1 MATKMASLM
10 CCRPFGHY
18 PLSRHGLRLSGP
30 HLDGLCCRT
39 AWRQKRQTAYQRFP
53 SLFRL
58 ADSILPTK
66 MRSAC
71 PSTLR
76 FRVDGIVLVGNS
88 EVAGPFAQLM
98 RNRLVLSRL
107 SVLRLSEFSVPL
119 LPECLD
125 EFTFRLNEGSVKI
138 HTLDR
143 IDSLLEKSVG
153 TRITYKQL
161 VVPKGSKIH
170 CSLFYAD
177 DRGSVSA
184 HAEFSGFPP
193 GILFCAPS
201 TELRTGAH
209 DGAESAL
216 RGSIT
221 RDDLSR
227 RHAFKSTR
235 PPEPGSPATDL
246 RRWGGARG
254 DPVRD

>member
-1 MATKMASLM
+1 M
-10 CCRPFGHY
+10 
-18 PLSRHGLRLSGP
+18 
-30 HLDGLCCRT
+30 
-39 AWRQKRQTAYQRFP
+39 
-53 SLFRL
+53 
-58 ADSILPTK
+58 
-66 MRSAC
+66 
-71 PSTLR
+71 
-76 FRVDGIVLVGNS
+76 LVN
-88 EVAGPFAQLM
+88 P
-98 RNRLVLSRL
+98 LVLSRL

-125 EFTFRLNEGSVKI
+125 EFTFRLNEGRVKI

-227 RHAFKSTR
+227 RQNSSRRDHQNRGPQRQIFVAGVER
-235 PPEPGSPATDL
+235 AATL
-246 RRWGGARG
+246 YEIKQ
-254 DPVRD
+254 DPVSLGMPKRVRIFW

>member
-1 MATKMASLM
+1 M
-10 CCRPFGHY
+10 
-18 PLSRHGLRLSGP
+18 
-30 HLDGLCCRT
+30 
-39 AWRQKRQTAYQRFP
+39 
-53 SLFRL
+53 
-58 ADSILPTK
+58 
-66 MRSAC
+66 
-71 PSTLR
+71 
-76 FRVDGIVLVGNS
+76 
-88 EVAGPFAQLM
+88 
-98 RNRLVLSRL
+98 
-107 SVLRLSEFSVPL
+107 

-125 EFTFRLNEGSVKI
+125 EFTFRLNEGRVKI

-161 VVPKGSKIH
+161 VSSKGSKIH

-227 RHAFKSTR
+227 RHGIQVDATTR
-235 PPEPGSPATDL
+235 TGVERAATL
-246 RRWGGARG
+246 YEIKQY
-254 DPVRD
+254 PVSLGMPKRVRIFW